1 MNNKKQSTNRN
12 ILWYN
17 WWLIKKVWKYTPS
30 YVILMVFDAVM
41 TGLYHAIGVMYLR
54 ELFDGLGN
62 GESFRKVGT
71 IIIGFA
77 IYRLTFYVYNNW
89 HSHIFIPRIKEKL
102 NIELSSEMFKQAVRL
117 DLDRYDTPSFY
128 NDFVWSMDT
137 AFSHAVSLIDD
148 TGRLLNRTAYFA
160 ALTGVMFSVDATMAL
175 IIFAVSALRIGIS
188 YLRNKVY
195 YKYYEEVNP
204 INRKENYVKRVFSL
218 PSYAKDLRIS
228 RVKENIFD
236 EYDANVERK
245 KTVVKKYAWFY
256 TSINTVSGL
265 LGYTCEFG
273 LMIFMLYNIMVT
285 GKIGLGGFAVALNA
299 SWQMASILHE
309 LIDRLLKYHEHGL
322 YIKKMVKFM
331 EYEPKIKGGA
341 LEAPAFESLEIKNL
355 GFSYNEEG
363 GNKALDGIDL
373 SIKKGEKIA
382 IVGYN
387 GAGKTTLIKLIMRL
401 YDPTQGQVLYN
412 GRPISEYTIES
423 VRKRLAAVFQDYRI
437 FASTIAE
444 NVAGG
449 EYDPAKRQE
458 VLKALE
464 KSTFTEKLNSL
475 EKGIETVLTR
485 EFDSNGTE
493 LSGGEQQKIAIARAL
508 YKNTDLIILDE
519 PSSALDPDAEYELNK
534 AIAEYSD
541 DHTVIFI
548 SHRLSTTR
556 HADKIYMFDAGK
568 LIESGT
574 HDELIAKDGKY
585 AYMFN
590 LQAEKYRKN
599 ETA

>member
-1 MNNKKQSTNRN
+1 MNKKKKLSTRN
-12 ILWYN
+12 IIGYN
-17 WWLIKKVWKYTPS
+17 WWLVKKVWKYTPS
-30 YVILMVFDAVM
+30 YIVLIIFDAVM

-62 GESFRKVGT
+62 GDSFRKVGT
-71 IIIGFA
+71 VVITFA
-77 IYRLTFYVYNNW
+77 IYRLIFYVYHNW
-89 HSHIFIPRIKEKL
+89 YHHIFLPKIKEKL

-148 TGRLLNRTAYFA
+148 TGNLLNRATYLT

-175 IIFAVSALRIGIS
+175 IIFVVSAMRIGIS
-188 YLRNKVY
+188 YFRNKISY
-195 YKYYEEVNP
+195 RYFEEVNP
-204 INRKENYVKRVFSL
+204 INRKENYIKRVFNL
-218 PSYAKDLRIS
+218 PTFAKDLRIS

-236 EYDANVERK
+236 EYDANVESK
-245 KTVVKKYAWFY
+245 KSLVKKYAWFY

-273 LMIFMLYNIMVT
+273 LIIFMLYKIMVT
-285 GKIGLGGFAVALNA
+285 GDIGLGGFAVAINA
-299 SWQMASILHE
+299 SWRLASILHE

-322 YIKKMVKFM
+322 YIEKMVKFM
-331 EYEPKIKGGA
+331 EYEPKIKGGK
-341 LEAPAFESLEIKNL
+341 LEAPDFESLEIKNL
-355 GFSYNEEG
+355 SFSYNGED

-373 SIKKGEKIA
+373 NIKKGEKIA

-401 YDPTQGQVLYN
+401 YDPTEGQVFYN
-412 GRPISEYTIES
+412 GRPIEEFSVES
-423 VRKRLAAVFQDYRI
+423 LRKRLSAVFQDYRI

-444 NVAGG
+444 NVVGG
-449 EYDPAKRQE
+449 EYDPAKREE

-464 KSTFTEKLNSL
+464 KSTFTDKLNTL
-475 EKGIETVLTR
+475 ENGIETVLTR
-485 EFDSNGTE
+485 EFDSTGTE
-493 LSGGEQQKIAIARAL
+493 LSGGEQQKVAIARAL

-534 AIAEYSD
+534 AIAEYAD
-541 DHTVIFI
+541 KHTVIFI

-556 HADKIYMFDAGK
+556 HADKIYMFDGGK
-568 LIESGT
+568 LIESGS
-574 HDELIAKDGKY
+574 HDELIAKNGKY

-599 ETA
+599 ESM